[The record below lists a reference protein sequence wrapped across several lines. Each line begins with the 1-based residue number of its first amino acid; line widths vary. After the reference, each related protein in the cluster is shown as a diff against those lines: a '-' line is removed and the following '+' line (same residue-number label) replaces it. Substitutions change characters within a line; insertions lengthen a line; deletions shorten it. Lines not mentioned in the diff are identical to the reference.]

1 MCGIFGISNV
11 KREVACDIYEALL
24 MLQHRGQD
32 AAGMV
37 TLDAAKRFHELKDKG
52 LVKDVFNETNIH
64 HLKGTT
70 GIGHVRYPTAG
81 SLCAKEA
88 QPFFINAP
96 FGIYLVHNGNITNT
110 EALKTNILTN
120 YRRHLRTTS
129 DSEVLLNILS
139 DSLYQVFK
147 KHPQTKDV
155 EAIFQ
160 GVIETMKVVKGSY
173 SVICLIDNV
182 GLLAFRD
189 PFGIRP
195 LSIGVR
201 ESASGTEWAI
211 ASEDVAF
218 HPIEFQKVR
227 DVKPGEAVLI
237 TPDGKMQSRQCSV
250 GKLCPCIF
258 EYIYL
263 ARPDSMLDG
272 ISVYKTQMRF
282 GKFLGEQILKSGL
295 EIDSIMPVPDSSRPA
310 ALEVSKVTGIKY
322 REGLVKSR
330 YTGRT
335 FIMSEQNERARSVRR
350 KFNTIPLEFRN
361 RNVLLVDD
369 SIVRGTTMK
378 QIIQMCREAGAKK
391 VYVASAA
398 PPVRFPNVYGVDMPT
413 KQEFV
418 ANGLSED
425 EIGELL
431 GADKI
436 FYQTVEDMI
445 KAAHEGNEQIDQF
458 EASCFDGHYITGD
471 IDQAYLENLASS
483 RRTTKK
489 VDEIR
494 PSIPVS

>member
-1 MCGIFGISNV
+1 MCGIFGISNI
-11 KREVACDIYEALL
+11 KEEVAVEIYEALL

-37 TLDAAKRFHELKDKG
+37 TLDNHLRFHEHKSNG
-52 LVKDVFNETNIH
+52 LVREVFSNTGMNP
-64 HLKGTT
+64 LKGSK

-88 QPFFINAP
+88 QPFFVNAP
-96 FGIYLVHNGNITNT
+96 FGIYLVHNGNLTNT
-110 EALKTNILTN
+110 KELKEKELKD
-120 YRRHLRTTS
+120 YRRHLRTDA
-129 DSEVLLNILS
+129 DSEVLLNVLS
-139 DSLYQVFK
+139 DCLYRVFK
-147 KHPQTKDV
+147 NNPDTPDV
-155 EAIFQ
+155 EAIFE
-160 GVIETMKVVKGSY
+160 GVTKTMEMVRGAY
-173 SVICLIDNV
+173 SVICLIDSV

-195 LSIGVR
+195 LSL
-201 ESASGTEWAI
+201 GTKENTAGPSWAF

-218 HPIEFQKVR
+218 HSIKFDKVR
-227 DVKPGEAVLI
+227 DVKPGEAILI
-237 TPDGKMQSRQCSV
+237 TSDGKMHARQCRA
-250 GKLCPCIF
+250 GKLCPCIL
-258 EYIYL
+258 EHIYL

-310 ALEVSKVTGIKY
+310 ALEVSRVTGIKY

-330 YTGRT
+330 YVGRT
-335 FIMSEQNERARSVRR
+335 FIMAEQNQRAKSVRR

-369 SIVRGTTMK
+369 SIIRGTTMK

-413 KQEFV
+413 RHEFV
-418 ANGLSED
+418 ANGLSND
-425 EIGELL
+425 EVAQVL
-431 GADKI
+431 GADAV

-445 KAAHEGNEQIDQF
+445 AAAHEGNEQIDQF
-458 EASCFDGHYITGD
+458 EASCFDGKYITGD
-471 IDQAYLENLASS
+471 IDEAYLQTLESS
-483 RRTTKK
+483 NRTSKK
-489 VDEIR
+489 IDELQ
-494 PSIPVS
+494 PSIRVT